1 MRRRLTS
8 RGSVVMAAA
17 VSALAVLALARQPW
31 ATGTIGA
38 TAGVPGGGAVEVTG
52 SEAAPGL
59 VGLALL
65 LAAGALA
72 AATTGR
78 IGRILGVLAMWAGA
92 LGLVALVADVI
103 LDPGSALSVRAAAL
117 SGITGEVGTT
127 GHRLTWTPWAAL
139 AVGALAL
146 LAAAAATLGLQS
158 WSGLSSRYDSPT
170 TVTAGARG
178 ERVGTDWDRLS
189 AGEDPTLG
197 PDDAPHEP
205 RS

>member
-1 MRRRLTS
+1 METDTAPGSSGRLT
-8 RGSVVMAAA
+8 
-17 VSALAVLALARQPW
+17 
-31 ATGTIGA
+31 
-38 TAGVPGGGAVEVTG
+38 E
-52 SEAAPGL
+52 GL
-59 VGLALL
+59 PERRFRPELHGLRGLAILL
-65 LAAGALA
+65 VALFHVFGHGRVSGGLDVFLVVSGFLFTGMLLRE

-92 LGLVALVADVI
+92 LGLVALVADVV